1 MIRENQRL
9 LNQFNVLTDA
19 VAVFL
24 AMLASYW
31 LRFDLFRG
39 IKGMPFNYYVWLGV
53 VAAALTLLIF
63 AVAGL
68 YESFRAVRLHVEAGR
83 VAVLELLVALII
95 MAAMFVLRL
104 GETSRWSVAF
114 FYGVSVLLLVG
125 KRAALRLLLRR
136 YRTMGYNQKR
146 VLLVG
151 HGESAEAYLKKV
163 TQDKSLGY
171 QVVGYVADRSDWRA
185 LPYCGAY
192 RQLEEV
198 FQREK
203 PDEVVVTLPTEEGQ
217 WMGKIIDACE
227 KDGTKLSVVPSYVR
241 YMSSN
246 PQVDIVNGLP
256 LINLRRIPLDNLGNA
271 MLKRTADIIGSLVL
285 IVLTSP
291 LMLIAAI
298 GVKLSS
304 PGPIIFRQER
314 VGKDKKPFYM
324 YKFRSMT
331 DARGENGELLPDEV
345 RLTKFGR
352 ALRSTSLDELPELWN
367 IFKGD
372 MSIVGPRPQL
382 VRDMVFMTPEQ
393 RLRHTVMPGLTGLA
407 QVSGRNA
414 ISWED
419 KLAADLRYIRQ
430 ITFLGDVKIVLLTVR
445 KVFFREDISADGMD
459 TAEDLGDY
467 LLRTAQVSE
476 EAYQELQEESRELL
490 IAAGK

>member
-24 AMLASYW
+24 AMLVSYW

-83 VAVLELLVALII
+83 VAVLELLVALIV

-104 GETSRWSVAF
+104 GETSRWSVVF
-114 FYGVSVLLLVG
+114 FYGVSVFLLVG

-136 YRTMGYNQKR
+136 YRAMGFNLKR

-192 RQLEEV
+192 RQLEEI

-203 PDEVVVTLPTEEGQ
+203 PDEAVVALPTEEGQ

-304 PGPIIFRQER
+304 QAGAGGQGQEALLHVQVPLHARQQQTEYRLEQER
-314 VGKDKKPFYM
+314 GRPQDVV
-324 YKFRSMT
+324 R
-331 DARGENGELLPDEV
+331 LPDPQML
-345 RLTKFGR
+345 RGR
-352 ALRSTSLDELPELWN
+352 AAPVFQRTQGRHEPHRAST
-367 IFKGD
+367 
-372 MSIVGPRPQL
+372 R
-382 VRDMVFMTPEQ
+382 
-393 RLRHTVMPGLTGLA
+393 
-407 QVSGRNA
+407 
-414 ISWED
+414 
-419 KLAADLRYIRQ
+419 AA
-430 ITFLGDVKIVLLTVR
+430 LLCGT
-445 KVFFREDISADGMD
+445 I
-459 TAEDLGDY
+459 
-467 LLRTAQVSE
+467 
-476 EAYQELQEESRELL
+476 
-490 IAAGK
+490 